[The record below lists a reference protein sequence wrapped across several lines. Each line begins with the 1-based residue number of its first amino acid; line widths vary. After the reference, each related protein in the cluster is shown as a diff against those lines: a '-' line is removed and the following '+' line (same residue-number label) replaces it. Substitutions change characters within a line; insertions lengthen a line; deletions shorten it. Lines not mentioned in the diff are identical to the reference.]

1 VTSPVNALI
10 RCLVRGRAQGVGFR
24 AFVLDRAG
32 RLGLSGYVRN
42 MPDGSSVEVV
52 AEGPQER
59 LDLLLLALRQ
69 GPPMSRVDRVDTS
82 WGEATGE
89 YRGFDIR

>member
-1 VTSPVNALI
+1 MLRA
-10 RCLVRGRAQGVGFR
+10 LVRGRTQGVGFR

-59 LDLLLLALRQ
+59 LDLLLASLRQ
-69 GPPMSRVDRVDTS
+69 GPPVSYVERVDAS
-82 WGEATGE
+82 WGIATGE

>member
-1 VTSPVNALI
+1 VTAPQNALL
-10 RCLVRGRAQGVGFR
+10 RALVRGRTQGVGFR

-59 LDLLLLALRQ
+59 LDLLLAALRE
-69 GPPMSRVDRVDTS
+69 GPPLSRVEHVDTS
-82 WGEATGE
+82 WGEATGG

>member
-1 VTSPVNALI
+1 MNPPTSAML
-10 RCLVRGRAQGVGFR
+10 RALVRGRTQGVGFR

-52 AEGPQER
+52 AEGSQER
-59 LDLLLLALRQ
+59 LDLLLAMLRE
-69 GPPMSRVDRVDTS
+69 GPPVSYVERVDAS
-82 WGEATGE
+82 WGEATGD
-89 YRGFDIR
+89 YHGFDIR

>member
-1 VTSPVNALI
+1 MLRA
-10 RCLVRGRAQGVGFR
+10 LVRGRTQGVGFR

-42 MPDGSSVEVV
+42 MSDGSTVEVV

-59 LDLLLLALRQ
+59 LDLLLAALRQ
-69 GPPMSRVDRVDTS
+69 GPPMSAVHRVDAS

-89 YRGFDIR
+89 YPGFDIR

>member
-1 VTSPVNALI
+1 MTAPQNALLRAI
-10 RCLVRGRAQGVGFR
+10 VRGGTQGVGFR

-32 RLGLSGYVRN
+32 RLSLSGYVRN

-59 LDLLLLALRQ
+59 LDLLLAALRE
-69 GPPMSRVDRVDTS
+69 GPPLSRVERVDTS
-82 WGEATGE
+82 WGEATGG

>member
-1 VTSPVNALI
+1 MNSNAML
-10 RCLVRGRAQGVGFR
+10 RALVRGRTQGVGFR

-42 MPDGSSVEVV
+42 MSDGSI

-59 LDLLLLALRQ
+59 LDLLLAALRQ
-69 GPPMSRVDRVDTS
+69 GPPMSAVHRVDAS

-89 YRGFDIR
+89 YPGFDIR